1 MIPEELH
8 LRNFLSHRE
17 TDLDLRGVHLA
28 SLVGDNGAGKSALLD
43 AMTWAVWGRSRAP
56 YGHDDDLV
64 YHGEDMLEVE
74 FIFRMPYQGGAEHRC
89 RILRRREQRGRRAVG
104 STLDFQVEGD
114 EGWRS
119 LTADSI
125 RDTQTR
131 IVEELGLDYDTF
143 INSAYLRQGHA
154 DEFTVQSATERKRVL
169 SSILGL
175 DRWSEYQ
182 ERAKKRLSVA
192 QGQLKEMDRR
202 LMETTYEIGR
212 RPEYEAALETAEL
225 RVQEAEAHLRF
236 TQGQM
241 DEINRVQEQALA
253 LDRRLEDLNRR
264 IAEEENRLTQLQGD
278 ATAHSDQQTHYQ
290 EVVEQAAAIE
300 AAYQTYQDTLVEER
314 AWGDKLSQA
323 ARLQTEKSRHE
334 RAIAAAREDLNAH
347 LRAAEQDAARLERA
361 IATARAALERALSDC
376 NGQIATLSGRLVAP
390 EVLAELATAEQELA
404 HLIEVAAACEQAR
417 ETLHAGEIEKGQRT
431 ERNRQLRDL
440 MDETKSRLD
449 ALAAAE
455 ADCPLC
461 RQPLTP
467 EHHQRLLVAIE
478 GEGTQMGDEFRANK
492 TRIQELQQ
500 ERAETQEAIQGYE
513 RELAARPRQEQRI
526 ARLQQQIEQGEAAD
540 QQMGELRARVADLE
554 AQLDAQAYAPDENAA
569 LIVCREQQ
577 AALAARLTGEDYAPE
592 AREQLRATLD
602 ELATLGYDDAAHRAI
617 KARIT
622 ALSSAE
628 NEYRELE
635 KARISVEKEAETLKR
650 LALEVE
656 AQSQRAQ
663 QVRDERATQQLA
675 LEALQPQIS
684 QAPRLAQLLDM
695 ARREESSARQS
706 VGAARQTLAALE
718 TLERRLVTMRAD
730 HDTLARRVAL
740 LTELRDAFGVNGI
753 PAMIIEHTLPELE
766 REANHILQRLTG
778 GRMHVR
784 FETQRE
790 TKTGDMRETLDI
802 IISDEKGTRPYENY
816 SGGEQF
822 RINFAIRVALSRMLA
837 QRAGVR
843 LRSLFVDEGFGAL
856 DEEGRQRLVEAVK
869 AVQNEF
875 DLILII
881 THVAELREAFPT
893 QIQVLKAEV
902 GSVVEVT

>member
-43 AMTWAVWGRSRAP
+43 AMTWAVWGRSRTP

-74 FIFRMPYQGGAEHRC
+74 FIFRMPYQGGDEHRC

-131 IVEELGLDYDTF
+131 IVEELGLDYETF

-169 SSILGL
+169 TSILGL
-175 DRWSEYQ
+175 DRWTDYQ
-182 ERAKKRLSVA
+182 ERAKKRLSTA

-202 LMETTYEIGR
+202 LMETTNEIGR
-212 RPEYEAALETAEL
+212 RPEYESVLETAEL
-225 RVQEAEAHLRF
+225 RVQEAEARLRF

-253 LDRRLEDLNRR
+253 LARRREDLDRR
-264 IAEEENRLTQLQGD
+264 IAEEESRLTQLQGE
-278 ATAHSDQQTHYQ
+278 ATAHADQQTHYQ

-300 AAYQTYQDTLVEER
+300 TAYQAYQATIAEER

-323 ARLQTEKSRHE
+323 ARLQAEKSRHEQAIAAAREGLNAQLRAAEQEAASLE
-334 RAIAAAREDLNAH
+334 RAIAAARAG
-347 LRAAEQDAARLERA
+347 
-361 IATARAALERALSDC
+361 LERALSDC
-376 NGQIATLSGRLVAP
+376 NGQIATLAGRLIAP
-390 EVLAELATAEQELA
+390 EILEELAATEQESARLQE
-404 HLIEVAAACEQAR
+404 IAAACEQAR
-417 ETLHAGEIEKGQRT
+417 ATLHAGELEKGQLT
-431 ERNRQLRDL
+431 ERNRQLRAL

-467 EHHQRLLVAIE
+467 EHHQRLLATIE
-478 GEGTQMGDEFRANK
+478 AEGTLMGDEFRANK
-492 TRIQELQQ
+492 ARIQELQQ
-500 ERAETQEAIQGYE
+500 GHAAMQQTIQDYE
-513 RELAARPRQEQRI
+513 RELATRSRLEQRI
-526 ARLQQQIEQGEAAD
+526 ARLQQQIEQGQAAD
-540 QQMGELRARVADLE
+540 QQMRELHTRVAAIE
-554 AQLDAQAYAPDENAA
+554 AQLNAQAYAPEDHAA
-569 LIVCREQQ
+569 LIVCHEQQ
-577 AALAARLTGEDYAPE
+577 SALVSRLTDEDYAHD
-592 AREQLRATLD
+592 AREQLQATLA
-602 ELATLGYDDAAHRAI
+602 ELATLGYDDAAHRAV

-628 NEYRELE
+628 VEYRELE

-650 LALEVE
+650 LVLEVD
-656 AQSQRAQ
+656 AQTQRTQ
-663 QVRDERATQQLA
+663 QVRDERSAQQLA
-675 LEALQPQIS
+675 LEALQPQLS
-684 QAPRLAQLLDM
+684 QASHLAQLLDQ

-718 TLERRLVTMRAD
+718 TLERRLVTMRGD
-730 HDTLARRVAL
+730 HDALARRVAL
-740 LTELRDAFGVNGI
+740 LTELRDAFSVNGI

-766 REANHILQRLTG
+766 REANHILQRLSG

-790 TKTGDMRETLDI
+790 TKTGDLRETLDI

-875 DLILII
+875 DLILVI

-893 QIQVLKAEV
+893 QIQVLKADI

>member
-43 AMTWAVWGRSRAP
+43 AITWAVWGRSRAP

-74 FIFRMPYQGGAEHRC
+74 FTFRMPYQGGDEHRC
-89 RILRRREQRGRRAVG
+89 RILRRREQRSRRAVG
-104 STLDFQVEGD
+104 STLDFQVEGE

-131 IVEELGLDYDTF
+131 IIEELGLDYDTF

-202 LMETTYEIGR
+202 LMETTNEIER
-212 RPEYEAALETAEL
+212 RPEHQATLEAAEN

-253 LDRRLEDLNRR
+253 LGRRLEDLDRR
-264 IAEEENRLTQLQGD
+264 IAEEENRLTQLQGE
-278 ATAHSDQQTHYQ
+278 ATAHADQQTHYQ
-290 EVVEQAAAIE
+290 EVVEQAEAIE
-300 AAYQTYQDTLVEER
+300 ARYQGYQEALAEER

-323 ARLQTEKSRHE
+323 ARLQAEKSHHE
-334 RAIAAAREDLNAH
+334 KAIAAAREDLNAQ
-347 LRAAEQDAARLERA
+347 LRAAEQKATRLERA
-361 IATARAALERALSDC
+361 IAAAQATLERALSDC
-376 NGQIATLSGRLVAP
+376 NGQIAALSERLVAP
-390 EVLAELATAEQELA
+390 ELLQELA
-404 HLIEVAAACEQAR
+404 EAEQTLSHLTEIAATSAQAR
-417 ETLHAGEIEKGQRT
+417 ETLQAGEVEKSQLT
-431 ERNRQLRDL
+431 ERNRQLRIL

-467 EHHQRLLVAIE
+467 EHHQRLLATIE
-478 GEGTQMGDEFRANK
+478 AEGTQMGDEFRANK
-492 TRIQELQQ
+492 ARIQELQQ
-500 ERAETQEAIQGYE
+500 ERAEVQQAIQDYE
-513 RELAARPRQEQRI
+513 RELAARPRLEQRV
-526 ARLQQQIEQGEAAD
+526 ARLQQQIEQGETAD
-540 QQMGELRARVADLE
+540 QQMGELRVKVADLE
-554 AQLDAQAYAPDENAA
+554 AQLAAQAYAPDEHAA
-569 LIVCREQQ
+569 LAVCHKQQ
-577 AALAARLTGEDYAPE
+577 SALAARLSDEDYAPE
-592 AREQLRATLD
+592 AREELQATLN
-602 ELATLGYDDAAHRAI
+602 ELATLGYDDAAHRQI
-617 KARIT
+617 KARIAT
-622 ALSSAE
+622 LSIAE
-628 NEYRELE
+628 GEYRELE

-656 AQSQRAQ
+656 AQTQRAQ
-663 QVRDERATQQLA
+663 QVRDERVTQVLA
-675 LEALQPQIS
+675 LDALQPQLA
-684 QAPRLAQLLDM
+684 QAPRMAELLDL
-695 ARREESSARQS
+695 ARREESAARQS
-706 VGAARQTLAALE
+706 VGAARQTLAALQ
-718 TLERRLVTMRAD
+718 TLERRLVAMRGD
-730 HDTLARRVAL
+730 HDALARRVAL
-740 LTELRDAFGVNGI
+740 LSELRDAFSVNGI

-766 REANHILQRLTG
+766 HEANYILQRLSG

-790 TKTGDMRETLDI
+790 TKTGDLRETLDI

-856 DEEGRQRLVEAVK
+856 DEDGRQRLVEAVK

-875 DLILII
+875 DLILVI

-893 QIQVLKAEV
+893 QIQVLKADV